1 MGPRRLQNLFL
12 AVFGLGT
19 AAVATAGAP
28 VGSWFVS
35 PEAVAVLPDSHF
47 RADDE
52 IGLRFGL
59 GRVLTE
65 QWDAEL
71 AWAHNR
77 FGAAN
82 SNPSGEL
89 RLDIG
94 ELAVARVFQRSESIN
109 PFIEA
114 GVGFQSSH
122 YDNARSATDPTVR
135 LGAGLL
141 ADVVRFGSSSL
152 QLRADA
158 GGRIDTAA
166 GNGTRLDPYI
176 GVGLR
181 WNFGAPTPPA
191 AAIVAPP
198 LPPPPPPPS
207 QAPVAQAPT
216 PSPPPAAPPIPAPD
230 SDHDGVPDS
239 LDRCPDTPPGD
250 RVDRDGC
257 SLTIRLQVYFDNDSA
272 QIKPE
277 SDPDLDRLVG
287 FLVQSPGA
295 TGVLEG
301 HTDSNGKAAHN
312 LGLSQRRAEAVKA
325 YLVAHGIPAA
335 RLSTTG
341 YGQTKPI
348 ADNATAEGRAQN
360 RRVVFQRTDVPH

>member
-1 MGPRRLQNLFL
+1 MRPERLWYLL
-12 AVFGLGT
+12 VASCGLGT

-35 PEAVAVLPDSHF
+35 PELLAVLPDSHF

-52 IGLRFGL
+52 IGFRFGL

-82 SNPSGEL
+82 ANPSGEL
-89 RLDIG
+89 RFDVG
-94 ELAVARVFQRSESIN
+94 ELAVARVFQRSASIN

-114 GVGFQSSH
+114 GVGFETSH
-122 YDNARSATDPTVR
+122 YDNARSATDPTAR

-166 GNGTRLDPYI
+166 GNGTRLDPYV
-176 GVGLR
+176 GVGVR
-181 WNFGAPTPPA
+181 WNFGAPSPA
-191 AAIVAPP
+191 AALIAPP
-198 LPPPPPPPS
+198 PPAPPPPPPL
-207 QAPVAQAPT
+207 AQAPA
-216 PSPPPAAPPIPAPD
+216 PPPPPAAPPVAPLD

-239 LDRCPDTPPGD
+239 LDRCPNTPPGD
-250 RVDRDGC
+250 RVDSVGC

-272 QIKPE
+272 QIKPA
-277 SDPDLDRLVG
+277 SDPDLDRLVH
-287 FLVQSPGA
+287 FLEQSPSA

-301 HTDSNGKAAHN
+301 HTDGNGKAAHN

-325 YLVAHGIPAA
+325 YLVAHGIAAA
-335 RLSTTG
+335 RLSTMG
-341 YGQTKPI
+341 YGQTRPI
-348 ADNATAEGRAQN
+348 ADNGTADGRAQN